1 MTDYWYKTINWV
13 YVLLSRLRSLK
24 GLFLKKP
31 LNPKKYFV
39 NDPYLVEEEKR
50 LIEIEK

>member
-24 GLFLKKP
+24 GLFLKKT

-50 LIEIEK
+50 LIEVEK